1 MDTRTPLQNGKG
13 ATTRT
18 LIQEAARQ
26 RFAADGYAKATIRAI
41 AADAGVDPA
50 LVMRYF
56 GTKEALFAAAVRFDL
71 RLPDLAAVPRAQVGR
86 LLADHF
92 FRRWEEDDTLK
103 ALLRVACTDQN
114 GIDQLRSLFSA
125 QLVPAIAQLRGGGAA
140 ETLLRAALV
149 ASQMLGLAVTRY
161 ILALKPL
168 ADLPHADAVAWIA
181 PTIDRYLFSD
191 SAQEHEL
198 AP

>member
-1 MDTRTPLQNGKG
+1 MRNGRG
-13 ATTRT
+13 ATTRA

-26 RFAADGYAKATIRAI
+26 RFGADGYAKATIRAI

-56 GTKEALFAAAVRFDL
+56 GTKEALFTAAVRFDL
-71 RLPDLAAVPRAQVGR
+71 RLPDMTAVPRAQVGH

-103 ALLRVACTDQN
+103 ALLRVACTDQS

-125 QLVPAIAQLRGGGAA
+125 QLVPAIAQLRGGDGA
-140 ETLLRAALV
+140 ESGLRAALV
-149 ASQMLGLAVTRY
+149 ASQMLGMAVTRY

-168 ADLPHADAVAWIA
+168 ASMPHAEAVAWIA
-181 PTIDRYLFSD
+181 PTLERYLFSD
-191 SAQEHEL
+191 PAQHHDRPHKSAR
-198 AP
+198 A